1 MTETF
6 PVIVYSLCLF
16 TSAACALL
24 LGRNYQRSRASLLFW
39 SSACFAFLAA
49 NNLVL
54 ILDLVM
60 WPDLDLRLVRVSLS
74 LAAVSSLIW
83 GVISGAGQEVI

>member
-6 PVIVYSLCLF
+6 PVIVYALCFL

-24 LGRNYQRSRASLLFW
+24 LGRSYQLSGARLLLW
-39 SSACFAFLAA
+39 SCACFVFLAL

-54 ILDLVM
+54 ILDLVT
-60 WPDLDLRLVRVSLS
+60 WPDMDLRLVRVSLS

-83 GVISGAGQEVI
+83 GVLWEVEREGP

>member
-1 MTETF
+1 MTEIF
-6 PVIVYSLCLF
+6 PMIVYALCLV

-24 LGRNYQRSRASLLFW
+24 LGRNYQRSGARLLLW

-74 LAAVSSLIW
+74 LAAALSLIW
-83 GVISGAGQEVI
+83 GVIWEVEQEDL